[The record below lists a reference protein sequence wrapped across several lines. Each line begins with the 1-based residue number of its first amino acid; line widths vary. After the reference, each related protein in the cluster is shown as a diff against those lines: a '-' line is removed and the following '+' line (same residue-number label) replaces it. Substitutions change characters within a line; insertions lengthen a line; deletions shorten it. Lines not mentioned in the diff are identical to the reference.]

1 MCSHLSASRWPK
13 RRRHCRFKELWKCF
27 SDHLTSYFQFSNFTH
42 RSETLLTSHWR
53 VRNLFCVVTVLFL
66 YNCAIRN
73 KVWPLQEEDEETDR
87 IIKEKEIKNSNYQ
100 TTTADFPAVTSN
112 NVLLFLFEVQ
122 VHFIYVFT
130 CKLLDFSATTLRCI
144 CDLYVC
150 RVPVGQWFCSVGDF
164 DVLFRRSVTGRT
176 CRRGVLTR
184 QRYETES
191 FSLLDSPLRVQNAAE
206 RCRMLTLR
214 R

>member
-1 MCSHLSASRWPK
+1 MCSHLSASR
-13 RRRHCRFKELWKCF
+13 
-27 SDHLTSYFQFSNFTH
+27 SYFQFSNFTH

-100 TTTADFPAVTSN
+100 TTTAAFPAVTSN
-112 NVLLFLFEVQ
+112 NVLLFLFEVRG
-122 VHFIYVFT
+122 HFISVFT
-130 CKLLDFSATTLRCI
+130 CKLFDFSATTLRCI

-150 RVPVGQWFCSVGDF
+150 RVRQWFCSVGDF
-164 DVLFRRSVTGRT
+164 DVLFRRSSTGRT

-191 FSLLDSPLRVQNAAE
+191 FSLLDSLLRVQNAAE
-206 RCRMLTLR
+206 R
-214 R
+214 